1 MRKKV
6 KNRKRF
12 LKNYWS
18 NSFQFNRIQKM
29 RAIFIILSIR
39 CDNKRERT
47 KKHKKFHKEPERR
60 TKKSRK
66 QEEDITRMK
75 N

>member
-1 MRKKV
+1 
-6 KNRKRF
+6 
-12 LKNYWS
+12 
-18 NSFQFNRIQKM
+18 M